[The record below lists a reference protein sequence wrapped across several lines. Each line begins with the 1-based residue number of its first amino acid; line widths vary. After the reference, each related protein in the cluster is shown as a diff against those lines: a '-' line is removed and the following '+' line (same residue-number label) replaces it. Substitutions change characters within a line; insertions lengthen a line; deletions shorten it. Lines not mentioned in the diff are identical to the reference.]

1 MNKKILLILLLSFIL
16 LSTRN
21 IFSYQIYYYNQGYI
35 PNISITPYLYSREFL
50 PGQNIT
56 GYVLIQNND
65 PYYYPQIFLGIM
77 LVNENSTFD
86 TQVLYAELK
95 MISNLLPYQNYT
107 VNFSYQI
114 PENISSGNY
123 KLLFYLYTAT
133 KHIIGNLNDFSTP
146 IYENIYINNPNIG
159 NYPWISIV
167 RNQTILTN
175 NSEVLNLNLSFYSL
189 YNINA
194 TINVKLAAW
203 DAILY
208 GAIYNN
214 SFNVKLGQGY
224 NYIYIDKVNI
234 SSLYPGIYYILI
246 EVYSDNLLQDLYII
260 PYYVYGE
267 SLSFDG
273 IYLNNNGTL
282 LVILSTYP
290 DDNKNHV
297 LYNVGLM
304 IYSNNQKFQ
313 HTINIG
319 NLLYNST
326 KYIYIYDNVP
336 MINGIDV
343 CFNLT
348 YQKEVNGL
356 TYLSNICYTYYL
368 TNQTNKSSSNYD
380 TEIKVIL
387 VLLVVAGLVTYL
399 LIKK

>member
-16 LSTRN
+16 LSTKN

-35 PNISITPYLYSREFL
+35 PNISITPYLYSKEFL

-56 GYVLIQNND
+56 GYVFIQNND

-77 LVNENSTFD
+77 LVNENSSFG

-114 PENISSGNY
+114 PENMSSGNY
-123 KLLFYLYTAT
+123 ELLFYLYTAT
-133 KHIIGNLNDFSTP
+133 KHIIGNPNNFSTP

-159 NYPWISIV
+159 NYPWIAIV
-167 RNQTILTN
+167 RNQTELIIN
-175 NSEVLNLNLSFYSL
+175 NKVLNLNLSLYSL
-189 YNINA
+189 YNTNA
-194 TINVKLAAW
+194 TINVKFAAW

-214 SFNVKLGQGY
+214 SFNVELKQGY
-224 NYIYIDKVNI
+224 NYIYDNIDVSN
-234 SSLYPGIYYILI
+234 LYPGIYYILI
-246 EVYSDNLLQDLYII
+246 EVYSGKLLQDLYII

-297 LYNVGLM
+297 LYNVGLT

-313 HTINIG
+313 NSINIG

-336 MINGIDV
+336 MINGVDL

-368 TNQTNKSSSNYD
+368 TNQTKNFSSDYS
-380 TEIKVIL
+380 TEIKVIV
-387 VLLVVAGLVTYL
+387 VLIIVAGLVTYL

>member
-16 LSTRN
+16 LSTKN

-35 PNISITPYLYSREFL
+35 PNILITPYLYSREFL

-56 GYVLIQNND
+56 GYVFIQNND

-77 LVNENSTFD
+77 LVNENLSFG

-95 MISNLLPYQNYT
+95 MISNLLPYENYT

-123 KLLFYLYTAT
+123 ELLFYLYTAT
-133 KHIIGNLNDFSTP
+133 KHIIGNPNNFSTP
-146 IYENIYINNPNIG
+146 IYENIYISNPNIG
-159 NYPWISIV
+159 NYPWIAIV
-167 RNQTILTN
+167 RNQTELIIN
-175 NSEVLNLNLSFYSL
+175 NNKVLNLNLSLYSL
-189 YNINA
+189 YNTNA
-194 TINVKLAAW
+194 TINIKLAAW

-214 SFNVKLGQGY
+214 SFNVELKQGY
-224 NYIYIDKVNI
+224 NYIYDNI
-234 SSLYPGIYYILI
+234 NVSNLYPGIYYILI
-246 EVYSDNLLQDLYII
+246 EVYSGKLLQDLHII

-282 LVILSTYP
+282 LIILSAYP
-290 DDNKNHV
+290 NDNKNHV
-297 LYNVGLM
+297 LYNVGLT
-304 IYSNNQKFQ
+304 IYSNNQNFQ
-313 HTINIG
+313 NSINIG

-336 MINGIDV
+336 MINGEDL

-368 TNQTNKSSSNYD
+368 TNQTKKSSSDYS
-380 TEIKVIL
+380 TEIKVIA
-387 VLLVVAGLVTYL
+387 VLIIVAGLVTYL